1 MHGFNERFLL
11 REAARKMRENEAR
24 AATDDALR
32 ELRRSQP
39 SAKQLLAATL
49 VGLATRLEPSRY
61 PVYNERKGTSFRNNV
76 RQR

>member
-1 MHGFNERFLL
+1 MHQVNEQFML

-39 SAKQLLAATL
+39 SARQRLAHTL
-49 VGLATRLEPSRY
+49 IELAIRLEPSSY
-61 PVYNERKGTSFRNNV
+61 PVRRERERT
-76 RQR
+76 

>member
-1 MHGFNERFLL
+1 MYQVNEQFML

-39 SAKQLLAATL
+39 SARQRLAHTL
-49 VGLATRLEPSRY
+49 VELAIRLEPNSY
-61 PVYNERKGTSFRNNV
+61 PVRRERERT
-76 RQR
+76 

>member
-1 MHGFNERFLL
+1 MHQFNEQFML

-39 SAKQLLAATL
+39 SARQRLAHTL
-49 VGLATRLEPSRY
+49 VELAIRLEPSSY
-61 PVYNERKGTSFRNNV
+61 PARRERERT
-76 RQR
+76 